1 VADFKTHVTFSSA
14 IGAGYAVV
22 ASGTGFNLSTSI
34 LAGGLCGVS
43 GMLPDIDSDSG
54 KPRRESLTFA
64 AAVIPLLMID
74 RFKQFDL
81 SHDQIVLCGVVMY
94 VGIRFWLANLIGR
107 WSVHRGMWHSIPA
120 VLIFAGLAFLISGS
134 PEIFDRYLKAAAVG
148 LGAFSHLLLDEIYSI
163 DTRGYVPKLK
173 SSFGSAVKFFGKDPR
188 ANLSIYIKLA
198 VVALMIGTEPMVI
211 ERLELRNPALAAKL
225 QRAADKVT
233 VLEERLAQRTDAVLH
248 NGATSPNSAPSQ
260 PNQATQPTPSW
271 INVFRQSAPTPAP
284 PTSAPPTWAMQPSAL
299 HPFQPTTPPPGP
311 PSWFAPPGAASGGFS
326 PNRSA
331 ASGGPFNR

>member
-22 ASGTGFNLSTSI
+22 AKGMGFDLSTAI

-64 AAVIPLLMID
+64 AAVIPLLMMD

-81 SHDQIVLCGVVMY
+81 THDQIVLCGVLTY
-94 VGIRFWLANLIGR
+94 VGIRFWLAGMIGR

-134 PEIFDRYLKAAAVG
+134 PSIFDRYLKAVAVG

-163 DTRGYVPKLK
+163 NTSGFVPKLK
-173 SSFGSAVKFFGKDPR
+173 KSFGTAIKFFGPDPK
-188 ANLSIYIKLA
+188 ANFSVYAKLG
-198 VVALMIGTEPMVI
+198 VVALMIGTEPMVMDRI
-211 ERLELRNPALAAKL
+211 ELRNPQLAAKL
-225 QRAADKVT
+225 RGTASKVEAI
-233 VLEERLAQRTDAVLH
+233 EERFAQRTEQVLH
-248 NGATSPNSAPSQ
+248 SGTAFQSAPSQ
-260 PNQATQPTPSW
+260 SSQPTQASQPTPSW
-271 INVFRQSAPTPAP
+271 TNVFRQPASAPTAQ
-284 PTSAPPTWAMQPSAL
+284 QPS
-299 HPFQPTTPPPGP
+299 FQPPNQQVALPPGT
-311 PSWFAPPGAASGGFS
+311 PSWFAPPGATSGGFA

>member
-22 ASGTGFNLSTSI
+22 ASGLGFDLSTAI

-54 KPRRESLTFA
+54 VPRREALGFA

-81 SHDQIVLCGVVMY
+81 SHDQIVLIGVLMY
-94 VGIRFWLANLIGR
+94 VGIRFVLANLIGR

-120 VLIFAGLAFLISGS
+120 VLTFAGIAFIISG
-134 PEIFDRYLKAAAVG
+134 PPDQIFVRYLKAIAVG
-148 LGAFSHLLLDEIYSI
+148 LGAFSHLLLDEVYSI
-163 DTRGYVPKLK
+163 DTRGFVPKLK
-173 SSFGSAVKFFGKDPR
+173 KSFGTAIKFFGPDPR
-188 ANLSIYIKLA
+188 ANFSAYAKLA

-211 ERLELRNPALAAKL
+211 DRIELRNPQLAAKL
-225 QRAADKVT
+225 RGTANKVEAI
-233 VLEERLAQRTDAVLH
+233 EERFAQRTEQVLH
-248 NGATSPNSAPSQ
+248 SGTAFQSAPSQ
-260 PNQATQPTPSW
+260 LSQPTQPSQPTPSW
-271 INVFRQSAPTPAP
+271 TNVFRQPASAPA
-284 PTSAPPTWAMQPSAL
+284 AQQPS
-299 HPFQPTTPPPGP
+299 FQPPNQQVALPPGT
-311 PSWFAPPGAASGGFS
+311 PSWFAPPGATSGGFA

>member
-1 VADFKTHVTFSSA
+1 MADFKTHVTFSSA

-22 ASGTGFNLSTSI
+22 AKGMGFDLSTAI

-64 AAVIPLLMID
+64 AAVIPLLMMD
-74 RFKQFDL
+74 RFKQVDL
-81 SHDQIVLCGVVMY
+81 THDQIVLCGVLMY
-94 VGIRFWLANLIGR
+94 VGIRFWLANMIGR

-134 PEIFDRYLKAAAVG
+134 PNVFDRYLKAAAVG

-163 DTRGYVPKLK
+163 NTSGFVPKLK
-173 SSFGSAVKFFGKDPR
+173 KSFGTAIKFFGPDPK
-188 ANLSIYIKLA
+188 ANFSVYAKLA
-198 VVALMIGTEPMVI
+198 VVALMVGTEPMVI
-211 ERLELRNPALAAKL
+211 DRIELHNPQLAAKL
-225 QRAADKVT
+225 RGTASKVGAI
-233 VLEERLAQRTDAVLH
+233 EERLAQRTEQVLQ
-248 NGATSPNSAPSQ
+248 NGASAETSLPRPNWSSVFQSSPSPAP
-260 PNQATQPTPSW
+260 TQPTPTQQA
-271 INVFRQSAPTPAP
+271 FQQPLQSPALQQP
-284 PTSAPPTWAMQPSAL
+284 PQ
-299 HPFQPTTPPPGP
+299 FQPTPLP
-311 PSWFAPPGAASGGFS
+311 PSTPTWFAPPGTGGGSFS